1 MGWHLSL
8 ADLWTS
14 GSGGFKTATG
24 IGVLK
29 AGAPGPSTAS
39 SVEESSEVVSGK
51 FSARIL
57 DL

>member
-1 MGWHLSL
+1 LNL

-14 GSGGFKTATG
+14 DGRFKTATG

-29 AGAPGPSTAS
+29 AGALGSSTAS
-39 SVEESSEVVSGK
+39 SVEEFFEVVSGK

>member
-1 MGWHLSL
+1 MSL

-14 GSGGFKTATG
+14 SSSGFKTATE

-29 AGAPGPSTAS
+29 AGALGPLTAS
-39 SVEESSEVVSGK
+39 SVEESSETVLGK
-51 FSARIL
+51 FSARTL